1 MYLIDTPALYKVY
14 ADNMRVAAAP
24 RIRVEISADTPFGP
38 IWANIWPKC
47 QFLVIDLNVKKKLPY
62 A

>member
-1 MYLIDTPALYKVY
+1 MYKVY
-14 ADNMRVAAAP
+14 VGNTRVAAAP

-38 IWANIWPKC
+38 IWAHIWPKC